1 MHINGK
7 KTKILPL
14 VIGIAI
20 VLILLFKIGIEDTF
34 FLILQINPFY
44 FWLSFLLML
53 SIIILKAVRHAIIGS
68 KIQSEPFTLIKIS
81 FVGQLL
87 NLINIGASELSK
99 AYLFKKIF
107 KVPFGMAAVPSVVER
122 FTDIIVITLF
132 ALVGLILH
140 FNFPYVVFAVPPLLF
155 IGIYLFIKF
164 PIGPLKKISHDFTEG
179 CELVGLKTSV
189 GCIFFSFIIWLIE
202 VTTVY
207 LILLGLGCTP
217 LIYMEVL
224 GVVAVSFV
232 VSTSIHLNIGGL
244 ESCLIFFFALI
255 GISTETAL
263 ACSLIYR
270 GIVVMQVAIL
280 GTYGL
285 HTLFHTDE
293 DKMVVEE

>member
-1 MHINGK
+1 MHINGR

-34 FLILQINPFY
+34 FLILQINPLY

-53 SIIILKAVRHAIIGS
+53 SIVILKAVRHAIIGS
-68 KIQSEPFTLIKIS
+68 KIQSEPFTLIMIS

-87 NLINIGASELSK
+87 NLINMGASELSK

-132 ALVGLILH
+132 ALVGLLLH

-164 PIGPLKKISHDFTEG
+164 PVGPLKKISHDFAEG
-179 CELVGLKTSV
+179 YKLVGLKTSV
-189 GCIFFSFIIWLIE
+189 GCTFFSFIIWLIE
-202 VTTVY
+202 VTTFY
-207 LILLGLGCTP
+207 LILLGLGGSP
-217 LIYMEVL
+217 IYIEVL

-280 GTYGL
+280 GTYAL

-293 DKMVVEE
+293 DKMEVEE